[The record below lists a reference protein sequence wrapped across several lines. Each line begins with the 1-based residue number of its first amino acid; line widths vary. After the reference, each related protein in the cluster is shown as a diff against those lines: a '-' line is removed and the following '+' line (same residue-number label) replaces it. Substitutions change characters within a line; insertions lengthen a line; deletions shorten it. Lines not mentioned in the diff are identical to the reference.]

1 MATSSSSDYY
11 IIRTDRAGVFFAR
24 IKSRRPKHNSIVLA
38 DARKIWRWSGANS
51 VEDIAVAGI
60 DPASHVT
67 RVVPEIEVYAP
78 CQVIRCTEAAA
89 ACIAAIREWHA

>member
-1 MATSSSSDYY
+1 MATASSDYY

-24 IKSRRPKHNSIVLA
+24 IKSRRPRHNSLVLA

-60 DPASHVT
+60 SASSRVT
-67 RVVPEIEVYAP
+67 RAVPEMEVYEP

-89 ACIAAIREWHA
+89 ARIAAIEEWHA